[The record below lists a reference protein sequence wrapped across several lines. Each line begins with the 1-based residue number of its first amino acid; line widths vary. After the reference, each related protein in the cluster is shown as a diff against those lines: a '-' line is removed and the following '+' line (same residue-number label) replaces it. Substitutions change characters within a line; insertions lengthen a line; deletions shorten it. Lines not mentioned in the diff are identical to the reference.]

1 MQIMSSVFQLSCLC
15 SRSVA
20 IAFEQRAYN
29 GVKGWKAGQ
38 NLSYYMKAKVSGR
51 RGTVTCEPV
60 SSVTQH
66 RQLLEQLAK
75 ICFSVLIK
83 KKETQENGNRGIS
96 KATKIFYSQLNVMAS
111 DTFEITI

>member
-1 MQIMSSVFQLSCLC
+1 MSSVFQLSCLC

-66 RQLLEQLAK
+66 RAASKDLLQCSYQKERNSREWEQRY
-75 ICFSVLIK
+75 I
-83 KKETQENGNRGIS
+83 
-96 KATKIFYSQLNVMAS
+96 
-111 DTFEITI
+111 